1 MTAAVKL
8 NELFADAPF
17 AADLPALAIS
27 DITTHSGRV
36 EAGGLFMAC
45 QGYGHHGLEF
55 LAEAL
60 AARPAAVAWEPSAVH
75 AEPEIPEGVVG
86 IRVEGLGDQVGAI
99 ADRFFGEPSAALR
112 VTGITGTNGKTT
124 SAWLAAGALH
134 LLGRKTAYMGTLGY
148 GIGNRLQPSELT
160 TPGVIAVHRRLRAM
174 ADAGARLAV
183 MEVSS
188 HALDQGRV
196 DGVRIRTAAFT
207 NLSRDHLDYHPDFDS
222 YGAAKAKLFDIAT
235 LESVVINVG
244 DPFGRQ
250 LAAAVADSVELLTV
264 TMQPDAGDARLR
276 GEILSRG
283 PAGFVLRL
291 SGEFGDADL
300 HAAMW
305 GDFNAENLLVAAGIV
320 LAHGFDLQA
329 AVAALEHCA
338 VPPGRMQLIHTEGL
352 PLAVIDFA
360 HTPDALE
367 KALRSVRAHCAGDV
381 WVVFGCGGDRD
392 QGKRAAMGAV
402 AGRFADHVVITS
414 DNPRH
419 ENPDDIIAAVRAGVP
434 DGVDVRV
441 EADRRSAIL
450 QALQAA
456 GAADAVLIAGKGSE
470 EYQLIGDRREAFS
483 DIVVAGAYLRA
494 PR

>member
-1 MTAAVKL
+1 
-8 NELFADAPF
+8 
-17 AADLPALAIS
+17 
-27 DITTHSGRV
+27 
-36 EAGGLFMAC
+36 
-45 QGYGHHGLEF
+45 
-55 LAEAL
+55 
-60 AARPAAVAWEPSAVH
+60 
-75 AEPEIPEGVVG
+75 
-86 IRVEGLGDQVGAI
+86 
-99 ADRFFGEPSAALR
+99 
-112 VTGITGTNGKTT
+112 
-124 SAWLAAGALH
+124 
-134 LLGRKTAYMGTLGY
+134 
-148 GIGNRLQPSELT
+148 
-160 TPGVIAVHRRLRAM
+160 
-174 ADAGARLAV
+174 
-183 MEVSS
+183 
-188 HALDQGRV
+188 
-196 DGVRIRTAAFT
+196 
-207 NLSRDHLDYHPDFDS
+207 
-222 YGAAKAKLFDIAT
+222 
-235 LESVVINVG
+235 
-244 DPFGRQ
+244 
-250 LAAAVADSVELLTV
+250 
-264 TMQPDAGDARLR
+264 
-276 GEILSRG
+276 
-283 PAGFVLRL
+283 
-291 SGEFGDADL
+291 
-300 HAAMW
+300 
-305 GDFNAENLLVAAGIV
+305 
-320 LAHGFDLQA
+320 
-329 AVAALEHCA
+329 
-338 VPPGRMQLIHTEGL
+338 MQLIHTEGL